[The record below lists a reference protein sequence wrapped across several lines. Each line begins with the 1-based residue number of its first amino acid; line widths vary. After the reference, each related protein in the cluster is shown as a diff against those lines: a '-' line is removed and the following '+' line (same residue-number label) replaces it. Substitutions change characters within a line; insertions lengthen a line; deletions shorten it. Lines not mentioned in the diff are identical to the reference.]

1 MALRKEVR
9 RSHSVFVDEIYA
21 RLFAKSEFEN
31 FIASP
36 KSIGIMSLSLT
47 SMVYLSEAPCLL
59 ALHKSHG
66 NLPMYSVFCY
76 H

>member
-1 MALRKEVR
+1 MREGSVLRGLMVMALKKEVR
-9 RSHSVFVDEIYA
+9 RSHFVFVDEIYS

-47 SMVYLSEAPCLL
+47 SMGYLSEAP
-59 ALHKSHG
+59 LHTS
-66 NLPMYSVFCY
+66 PA
-76 H
+76 